1 MSSTPGAMLASPAL
15 RPLPARA
22 GRARRALLFDRAHH
36 ALLRLLALLVF
47 AAVLLIAWE
56 CASGAWPAMRAFG
69 WRFLVSTDWNPVAN
83 RFGALPYLYGT
94 AVSSTL
100 ALLLAVPLGIGTAIY
115 LAELAPRGVGSVV
128 SFTVELLAA
137 IPSIVYG
144 IWGLFVLAPVLRA
157 AA

>member
-1 MSSTPGAMLASPAL
+1 MASSPGAALVARAL

-36 ALLRLLALLVF
+36 SLLRLLALLVF

-56 CASGAWPAMRAFG
+56 CASGAWPAIRVFG
-69 WRFLVSTDWNPVAN
+69 ARFLVSTDWDPVAN

-100 ALLLAVPLGIGTAIY
+100 AL
-115 LAELAPRGVGSVV
+115 
-128 SFTVELLAA
+128 
-137 IPSIVYG
+137 
-144 IWGLFVLAPVLRA
+144 
-157 AA
+157 